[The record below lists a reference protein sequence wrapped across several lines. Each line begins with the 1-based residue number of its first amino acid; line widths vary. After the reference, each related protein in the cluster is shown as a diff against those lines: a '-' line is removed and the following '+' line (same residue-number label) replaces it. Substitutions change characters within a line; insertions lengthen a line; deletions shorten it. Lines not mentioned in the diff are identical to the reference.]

1 MNDELNANPHEV
13 AVLLLSLGE
22 KGAAQVFKHLS
33 PREVR
38 QISQSMANM
47 PAMKRE
53 EVQNVMNH
61 FFHEYRY
68 EVGIAGGTRNYLEKS
83 LKIAMGDKDAKNLM
97 DSIYGEE
104 NTSSLEMMKWMEPS
118 AVAELVVNEHPQLQ
132 AVVLTYLEPGQ
143 AALVLQRLPERCHE
157 DLLTRIAKLKELH
170 PSIVQEL
177 NVIFDDSV
185 GLITT
190 SQNTSVSG
198 LRQVADIMNRMN
210 ESSATHMLDHFK
222 EQDKEL
228 AERIEQQMFVFDHF
242 ARLDEDT
249 IRRIV
254 EEIPQSTLALAL
266 KGAIEPVIN
275 KFIGTMTRR
284 ETKYLQDDMDSLGSV
299 RSSQVQQA
307 RQEILNTA
315 RTLSQNGQIELN
327 LSDEDEMIE

>member
-1 MNDELNANPHEV
+1 MSEELSSSPHEV

-33 PREVR
+33 SREVR
-38 QISQSMANM
+38 QISQTMANM
-47 PAMKRE
+47 PPMKRD

-118 AVAELVVNEHPQLQ
+118 AVAELIVNEHPQLQ

-185 GLITT
+185 GLIST

-210 ESSATHMLDHFK
+210 ESSVSHMLEHFK
-222 EQDKEL
+222 EQDSDL
-228 AERIEQQMFVFDHF
+228 ADRIEQQMFVFEHF
-242 ARLDEDT
+242 SRLDEDT
-249 IRRIV
+249 IRKII
-254 EEIPQSTLALAL
+254 EEIPQNTLSLAL
-266 KGAIEPVIN
+266 KGASEPISS
-275 KFIGTMTRR
+275 KFINTMTRR
-284 ETKYLQDDMDSLGSV
+284 EAKYLQDDMDSLGTV